1 MDRDVKLISIIIPV
15 FNEEENVQDL
25 ALEISSVMNSCGW
38 KWECIWVDD
47 GSTDSTNQKLTLI
60 RSSEPRHKIFTL
72 ERNFGQSASMV
83 FGFRK
88 ASGEIFVT
96 LDGDGQND
104 PAGIPGLVAK
114 LIEENADMVNGTRSK
129 RENSLTRK
137 LASRIANGF
146 RNIITG
152 EHVRDVG
159 CTLRAFRGVCVQ
171 DIPVFK
177 GTHRFIPTL
186 VKIAGYVKIIEM
198 PVKHRPRVKGES
210 KYGISNRL
218 WVGIADTFAVCWM
231 KRRMVYPKEEHI
243 QRCLTRK

>member
-1 MDRDVKLISIIIPV
+1 MNSNIKLVSIIIPV
-15 FNEEENVQDL
+15 FNENECVQEL
-25 ALEISSVMNSCGW
+25 AYEVSRVMDSCGW
-38 KWECIWVDD
+38 KCECIWVDD
-47 GSTDSTNQKLTLI
+47 GSTDGTGQKLDMI
-60 RSSEPRHKIFTL
+60 SASDARHVIFTL
-72 ERNFGQSASMV
+72 ERNFGQSAAMA
-83 FGFRK
+83 FGFKK

-104 PAGIPGLVAK
+104 PAGIPGLIKK
-114 LIEENADMVNGTRSK
+114 LIAENADMVNGIRSK
-129 RENSLTRK
+129 RQNSMLRK

-171 DIPVFK
+171 DIPLFK
-177 GTHRFIPTL
+177 GMHRFIPTL
-186 VKIAGYVKIIEM
+186 VRIAGYDRIIEM
-198 PVKHRPRVKGES
+198 PVNHRPRVKGKS

-231 KRRMVYPKEEHI
+231 KRRMVYPKE
-243 QRCLTRK
+243 RSKN

>member
-1 MDRDVKLISIIIPV
+1 MNNDKKLLSIIIPV
-15 FNEEENVQDL
+15 YNENDCVQELAEEV
-25 ALEISSVMNSCGW
+25 SKVMNSCEW

-47 GSTDSTNQKLTLI
+47 GSTDGTNQKLELI
-60 RSSEPRHKIFTL
+60 RSSDPRHVIFTL
-72 ERNFGQSASMV
+72 ERNFGQSASMA

-104 PAGIPGLVAK
+104 PAGIPGLIKK
-114 LIEENADMVNGTRSK
+114 LIAENADMVNGIRSK
-129 RENSLTRK
+129 RQNSMLRK
-137 LASRIANGF
+137 LASKIANGF

-177 GTHRFIPTL
+177 GMHRFIPTL
-186 VKIAGYVKIIEM
+186 VRIAGYDRIIEM
-198 PVKHRPRVKGES
+198 PVNHRPRLTGAS
-210 KYGISNRL
+210 KYTNLGRVLVSVFELLGVRWLQRRHRGRAGIREL
-218 WVGIADTFAVCWM
+218 
-231 KRRMVYPKEEHI
+231 
-243 QRCLTRK
+243 